1 MLWRNVFSITV
12 VKRGEEIVQ
21 KQVSGSRLVQ
31 RWTEIARS
39 RGPQEVGRESAKP
52 GLRLVNLQTLLA

>member
-1 MLWRNVFSITV
+1 M
-12 VKRGEEIVQ
+12 Q

-52 GLRLVNLQTLLA
+52 ALSALRLMNLETLLA